1 MSPPMSPSSPFSH
14 GQFFFPR
21 HMSGQSPST
30 STNSTPRQSFRVIS
44 RRRLNSQGSYAQYSE
59 VDDEEENQVPQD
71 LFEWESH
78 YVQREQMEEFTGQVP
93 NPKSKGK
100 KSSPSSSS
108 TSENSSNNSNRQKP
122 KKGTKITNFVISA
135 LQYVIDTLRITWFEI
150 RWKILK

>member
-1 MSPPMSPSSPFSH
+1 MSPPMSPSSPLSH

-21 HMSGQSPST
+21 HTPST

-44 RRRLNSQGSYAQYSE
+44 RRRLNSHGSSAQYSE
-59 VDDEEENQVPQD
+59 VDDEEETQMPQD

-78 YVQREQMEEFTGQVP
+78 YVQREQLEEFTGQVP

-100 KSSPSSSS
+100 KSAPSASSSSS
-108 TSENSSNNSNRQKP
+108 TSDSSNSSNRQKP

-135 LQYVIDTLRITWFEI
+135 LQYVIDTL
-150 RWKILK
+150 K